1 MLEEESLDAESG
13 TLNKGSTALEHLRH
27 LIKIGWKKDSPLIQ
41 NFISKYNLE
50 EDLDEILKS
59 QH

>member
-1 MLEEESLDAESG
+1 
-13 TLNKGSTALEHLRH
+13 LRH